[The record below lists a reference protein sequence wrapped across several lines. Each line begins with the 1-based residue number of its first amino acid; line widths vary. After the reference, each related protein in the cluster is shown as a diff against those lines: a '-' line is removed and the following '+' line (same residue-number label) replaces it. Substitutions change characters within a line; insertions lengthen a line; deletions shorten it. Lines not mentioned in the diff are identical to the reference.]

1 MALAHGFQGR
11 EEGAHGLANAG
22 GSLAEE
28 PGPAFAARLAGPVDF
43 PSKSPLPGPVR
54 FKGEAQ
60 GVQTGSPAGVP
71 VQLAPGPGGN
81 LPQQTLEER
90 VQFFLREMSGK
101 PDDLVGVDLVIGQP
115 DIQPGQALLF
125 GIDGPVDH
133 PLCPVA
139 GVAVLLNF
147 VRGDGGGFDLV
158 DDGHA
163 VLALENAVGP
173 ALDGERDAVHLPGF
187 GEEDFRLIALPGG
200 LLKLAVDA
208 GPLVGP
214 VEPRKAA
221 VDAARP

>member
-1 MALAHGFQGR
+1 
-11 EEGAHGLANAG
+11 
-22 GSLAEE
+22 
-28 PGPAFAARLAGPVDF
+28 
-43 PSKSPLPGPVR
+43 
-54 FKGEAQ
+54 
-60 GVQTGSPAGVP
+60 
-71 VQLAPGPGGN
+71 
-81 LPQQTLEER
+81 
-90 VQFFLREMSGK
+90 MSGK